1 MFVGHVV
8 NKIIQQNQS
17 SLASDILYTGCQNR
31 TKFDTLMDLSLL
43 NSGPYKTA
51 ELIDMPFGLR
61 TWEGP
66 GNHVLMGIQITPHGK
81 GKFWRKVVTIYIIE
95 TVSRELCRK
104 LLNRSRCRLAG

>member
-1 MFVGHVV
+1 MAMPMKTTFFVCMLVCLRSRC
-8 NKIIQQNQS
+8 QRNQR
-17 SLASDILYTGCQNR
+17 SLTADILYTGCQNR

-66 GNHVLMGIQITPHGK
+66 GNHVLNGCPDHTP
-81 GKFWRKVVTIYIIE
+81 WE
-95 TVSRELCRK
+95 REILEESGDHLHYRDCQP
-104 LLNRSRCRLAG
+104 